1 MPRSEPG
8 KGRRGR
14 GGTKAGAAAPESR
27 ARAAPS
33 GPDETAARVD
43 HIVGLMR
50 RLEWERGH
58 TAGVLAAEWGLAVST
73 VENYAAEAWRR
84 VSAGVKDPEALRD
97 DVSVFLRARLAKADS
112 DKSVG
117 ILSDVLTR
125 IQGARAP
132 EKHEHTHRFEG
143 MPPEA
148 MLARVDE
155 AIAKLQEYR
164 EQLAA
169 EVAAKGSA
177 G

>member
-1 MPRSEPG
+1 MGMPGSKPG
-8 KGRRGR
+8 RGR
-14 GGTKAGAAAPESR
+14 SKSR
-27 ARAAPS
+27 ARAQPATPAEKAERLDLIS
-33 GPDETAARVD
+33 DM
-43 HIVGLMR
+43 MR
-50 RLEWERGH
+50 RLTWERGR
-58 TAGVLAAEWGLAVST
+58 TAAMLAAEWGLAVAT
-73 VENYAAEAWRR
+73 VEDMAAEAWRR
-84 VSAGVKDPEALRD
+84 VSADVKDPEVLRD
-97 DVSVFLRARLAKADS
+97 DIAVHLKARLADARYAKDAAT
-112 DKSVG
+112 
-117 ILSDVLTR
+117 LADVLTK

-132 EKHEHTHRFEG
+132 EKVEHTHRFEG

>member
-1 MPRSEPG
+1 MDRIAAMM
-8 KGRRGR
+8 RGL
-14 GGTKAGAAAPESR
+14 A
-27 ARAAPS
+27 
-33 GPDETAARVD
+33 
-43 HIVGLMR
+43 
-50 RLEWERGH
+50 WERGH
-58 TAGVLAAEWGLAVST
+58 TATVLAAEWGLT
-73 VENYAAEAWRR
+73 TERVEQLAAEAWRR
-84 VSAGVKDPEALRD
+84 VSAGVSDPEALRD
-97 DVSVFLRARLAKADS
+97 DIAVHLKGRLAEARYAKDAAT
-112 DKSVG
+112 
-117 ILSDVLTR
+117 LADVLTR

-177 G
+177 